1 MSEEVE
7 KVITERHKTHGDFRD
22 VGLIAQTTKRVWKDG
37 RNWNSLSAE
46 QKEALEMI
54 AHKVGR
60 ILSGDPNF
68 EEHWVDIAGYAQR
81 IAGFIKTK

>member
-7 KVITERHKTHGDFRD
+7 KIIAERHKTHGDFRE
-22 VGLIAQTTKRVWKDG
+22 VSRIAQATKLTWTTG
-37 RNWNSLSAE
+37 NNWRDLTSH
-46 QKEALEMI
+46 QREALEMI

-60 ILSGDPNF
+60 ILSGDNNF

-81 IAGFIKTK
+81 IAGFLKK